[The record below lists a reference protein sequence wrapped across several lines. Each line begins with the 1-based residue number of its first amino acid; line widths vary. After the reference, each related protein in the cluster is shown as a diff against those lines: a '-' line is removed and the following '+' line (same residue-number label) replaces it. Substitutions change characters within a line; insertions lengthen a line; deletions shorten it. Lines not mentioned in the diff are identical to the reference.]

1 LAIDSKAELLHH
13 RGCDTRI
20 GSDDAMATRVVLTY
34 ADFAALPADGKRYEL
49 HEGEISVTA
58 APRPRHQLVIGNLH
72 LILAQH
78 VRRLGLGEVFL
89 SPIDVILSNITVL
102 EPDLVYVETARMGQV
117 SERGIE
123 GAPTLVVEVLSP
135 GTASADRG
143 IKLQLYARYDVPH
156 YWIVDSGAQT
166 IETLRLTG
174 QTYQAGVRLEGT
186 APATLQPFS
195 DLVLD
200 PADVWR

>member
-1 LAIDSKAELLHH
+1 M
-13 RGCDTRI
+13 
-20 GSDDAMATRVVLTY
+20 AMRVVLTY
-34 ADFAALPADGKRYEL
+34 ADFAAVPADGKRYEL

-58 APRPRHQLVIGNLH
+58 APRPRHQLVIGNLY
-72 LILAQH
+72 LILVQH

-89 SPIDVILSNITVL
+89 SPIDVILSHITVL
-102 EPDLVYVETARMGQV
+102 EPDLVYVEAARMGQV

-143 IKLQLYARYDVPH
+143 IKLQLYARHGVPH

-166 IETLRLTG
+166 IETLQLTG
-174 QTYQAGVRLEGT
+174 QTYQAGARLEGI
-186 APATLQPFS
+186 APATLPPFS

>member
-1 LAIDSKAELLHH
+1 
-13 RGCDTRI
+13 
-20 GSDDAMATRVVLTY
+20 MATRVVLTY

-58 APRPRHQLVIGNLH
+58 SPRPRHQIVVGNFH

-78 VRRLGLGEVFL
+78 VRRLGVGEVFL

-123 GAPTLVVEVLSP
+123 GPPTLVVEVLSP

-143 IKLQLYARYDVPH
+143 IKLQLYARHGVGH
-156 YWIVDSGAQT
+156 YWIVDSDART
-166 IETLRLTG
+166 IETMQLTG
-174 QTYQAGVRLEGT
+174 QTYETGPRLDDT
-186 APATLQPFS
+186 ASAALPPFS

-200 PADVWR
+200 PAAVWR